1 MNQCAT
7 GVYMLTKPDFIK
19 KKIVLIFAND
29 GDKLSFK
36 NDNLI
41 VTDKDSEVK
50 LQQTCYSLF
59 AIFLVGNTSITSGL
73 IQRSKKFGFS
83 IMLFSSSFKLYS
95 SVNFALEGN
104 TILRKKQYTT
114 TKSVAIAN
122 RIIINKIRN
131 QREILKRL
139 RNKDI
144 AEAVDNLNVA
154 ITRLS
159 DNDYQINEIMGLEG
173 TTAKVYFNRLFK
185 ELGWHGR
192 QPRIK
197 RDEINLFMDI
207 GYTALFNYLEA
218 VLNIYGFDIYKGNLH
233 QEFYNRKSLVCD
245 IIEPF
250 RPIIDYKI
258 RKMINLGQTKNYKYL
273 IDHGRYNL
281 TWKDSSDFLRN
292 ILKEIVNHQE
302 QIFTYIQQY
311 YRWFMKD
318 QNTET
323 FPEVSLNVNN

>member
-1 MNQCAT
+1 MNRHVI
-7 GVYMLTKPDFIK
+7 GVYMLSKPDFIK

-41 VTDKDSEVK
+41 ITNKDNEIK

-59 AIFLVGNTSITSGL
+59 AIFVIGNTSITSGL
-73 IQRSKKFGFS
+73 IQRSKQFGFS
-83 IMLFSSSFKLYS
+83 IVLFTSAFKLYS
-95 SVNFALEGN
+95 SINFSLDGN

-114 TKSVAIAN
+114 TKCNAIAN
-122 RIIINKIRN
+122 KIVINKIRN
-131 QREILKRL
+131 QQEILKRL

-144 AEAVDNLNVA
+144 ADAVDNLNCA
-154 ITRLS
+154 IVRLS
-159 DNDYQINEIMGLEG
+159 INDYQISEIMGLEG

-185 ELGWHGR
+185 EFGWHGR
-192 QPRIK
+192 QPRMK
-197 RDEINLFMDI
+197 MDEINLLMDI
-207 GYTALFNYLEA
+207 GYTALFNYIEA
-218 VLNIYGFDIYKGNLH
+218 ILNIYGFDVYKGNLH
-233 QEFYNRKSLVCD
+233 QEFYSRKSLVCD

-273 IDHGRYNL
+273 IKDRQYTL
-281 TWKDSSDFLRN
+281 TWKDTADFLKN
-292 ILKEIVNHQE
+292 ILKEVVNHQE
-302 QIFTYIQQY
+302 QIFSYIQQY

-318 QNTET
+318 QNIDI
-323 FPEVSLNVNN
+323 FPEVRLNVNN

>member
-1 MNQCAT
+1 
-7 GVYMLTKPDFIK
+7 MLTKPDFIK

-41 VTDKDSEVK
+41 VTNKDNEIR

-59 AIFLVGNTSITSGL
+59 AIFLIGNTSITSGL

-83 IMLFSSSFKLYS
+83 IMLFTSTFKLYS
-95 SVNFALEGN
+95 SINFMLEGN

-114 TKSVAIAN
+114 TKGSAIAN
-122 RIIINKIRN
+122 KIIINKIRN
-131 QREILKRL
+131 QQEVLKRL
-139 RNKDI
+139 RNKDT
-144 AEAVDNLNVA
+144 AEAVDNLNDA
-154 ITRLS
+154 IARLS
-159 DNDYQINEIMGLEG
+159 NNDYQINEIMGLEG

-185 ELGWHGR
+185 EFGWHGR

-197 RDEINLFMDI
+197 RDEINLLMDI

-218 VLNIYGFDIYKGNLH
+218 VLNIYGFDVYKGNLH
-233 QEFYNRKSLVCD
+233 QEFYSRKSLVCD

-258 RKMINLGQTKNYKYL
+258 RKMINLGQTKNYEYFME
-273 IDHGRYNL
+273 HGKYNL
-281 TWKDSSDFLRN
+281 AWKDSSDFLQN

-318 QNTET
+318 QNIDT

>member
-1 MNQCAT
+1 
-7 GVYMLTKPDFIK
+7 MLTKPDFIK

-41 VTDKDSEVK
+41 VTNKEDEIK

-59 AIFLVGNTSITSGL
+59 AIFLIGNTSITSGL

-83 IMLFSSSFKLYS
+83 IMLFTSTFKLYS
-95 SVNFALEGN
+95 SINFMLEGN

-114 TKSVAIAN
+114 TKGTAVAN
-122 RIIINKIRN
+122 KIIINKIRN
-131 QREILKRL
+131 QQEILKRL

-144 AEAVDNLNVA
+144 AEAVDNLNDVIA
-154 ITRLS
+154 RLS
-159 DNDYQINEIMGLEG
+159 NNDYQINEIMGLEG

-185 ELGWHGR
+185 EFGWHGR

-197 RDEINLFMDI
+197 RDEINLLMDI

-218 VLNIYGFDIYKGNLH
+218 VLNIYGFDVYKGNLH
-233 QEFYNRKSLVCD
+233 QEFYSRKSLICD

-258 RKMINLGQTKNYKYL
+258 RKMINLGQTKNYEYFVEHEK
-273 IDHGRYNL
+273 YNL
-281 TWKDSSDFLRN
+281 AWKDSSDFLKN

-318 QNTET
+318 QNIDT
-323 FPEVSLNVNN
+323 FPEVSLNVDN